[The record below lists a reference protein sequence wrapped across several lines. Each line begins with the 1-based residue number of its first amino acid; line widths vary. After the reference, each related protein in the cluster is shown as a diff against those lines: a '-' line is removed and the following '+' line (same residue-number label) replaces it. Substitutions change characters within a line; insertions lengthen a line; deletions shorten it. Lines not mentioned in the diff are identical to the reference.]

1 VLQTDKFIIRQL
13 TYFAFLGRL
22 NSATEASFFM
32 EKKEKREQEIKPIA
46 IGADDAA
53 VGLKAQIVKHL
64 ERKGIP
70 VHDYGVFSAD
80 PMLYPDIALEVAQA
94 VADGKHERG
103 ILMCGTGI
111 GVCITANKV
120 PGIRAAVCHDLY
132 SAERSRMSNDCQI
145 MTLGSR
151 VIAPE
156 AAKSLVDVWL
166 LSEFQAGRSGPKVE
180 RIKEIE
186 KSLADAR

>member
-1 VLQTDKFIIRQL
+1 MNQSRKRKV
-13 TYFAFLGRL
+13 
-22 NSATEASFFM
+22 S
-32 EKKEKREQEIKPIA
+32 KEQDMKPIA

-53 VGLKAQIVKHL
+53 VELKAEIVKHL
-64 ERKGIP
+64 ETKGIL
-70 VHDYGVFSAD
+70 VHDYGVFSDD

-145 MTLGSR
+145 MTLGAR
-151 VIAPE
+151 VVAPE
-156 AAKSLVDVWL
+156 LARSLVDVWL
-166 LSEFQAGRSGPKVE
+166 RSEFQAGRSGPKVE

-186 KSLADAR
+186 KSLAIK

>member
-1 VLQTDKFIIRQL
+1 MNREKEER
-13 TYFAFLGRL
+13 
-22 NSATEASFFM
+22 EA
-32 EKKEKREQEIKPIA
+32 KIQVVQPIA
-46 IGADDAA
+46 VGADDAA
-53 VGLKAQIVKHL
+53 VELKAEIVKHL
-64 ERKGIP
+64 ECKGIT
-70 VHDYGVFSAD
+70 VRDYGVFSDD

-94 VADGKHERG
+94 VADGKHERA

-120 PGIRAAVCHDLY
+120 PGIRAAVCHDIY

-151 VIAPE
+151 VIGAE
-156 AAKSLVDVWL
+156 LAKLLVDVWL
-166 LSEFQAGRSGPKVE
+166 RSEFQAGRSGPKVD

-186 KSLADAR
+186 KSLTSVR

>member
-1 VLQTDKFIIRQL
+1 M
-13 TYFAFLGRL
+13 G
-22 NSATEASFFM
+22 
-32 EKKEKREQEIKPIA
+32 KEERTKEQDMKPIA

-53 VGLKAQIVKHL
+53 VELKAQIVEHL
-64 ERKGIP
+64 ESKGIL
-70 VHDYGVFSAD
+70 VHDYGVFSDD
-80 PMLYPDIALEVAQA
+80 PMLYPDIAVEVAQA

-120 PGIRAAVCHDLY
+120 PGIRAAVCHDPY

-151 VIAPE
+151 VIGAE
-156 AAKSLVDVWL
+156 LAKSLVDVWL
-166 LSEFQAGRSGPKVE
+166 RSEFQAERSGPKVE

-186 KSLADAR
+186 KSLAVVR

>member
-1 VLQTDKFIIRQL
+1 MK
-13 TYFAFLGRL
+13 A
-22 NSATEASFFM
+22 
-32 EKKEKREQEIKPIA
+32 IA

-53 VGLKAQIVKHL
+53 VELKAQIVQHL
-64 ERKGIP
+64 ESKGIP
-70 VHDYGVFSAD
+70 VKDYGVFTSD

-111 GVCITANKV
+111 GVAITANKV
-120 PGIRAAVCHDLY
+120 PGIRAAVCHDAY

-145 MTLGSR
+145 MTMGGR
-151 VIAPE
+151 VIAAE
-156 AAKSLVDVWL
+156 SAKLLVDIWL
-166 LSEFQAGRSGPKVE
+166 ASEFQGGRSIPKVA

-186 KSLADAR
+186 ERFK